1 MVKISDAEL
10 EVMKIIWKRGKTTS
24 VEIIEELKE
33 IDDISWNYNTIRT
46 LIKRLL
52 VKGAIEVVKKEGKTY
67 TYKAIVKE
75 NEYKTD
81 VVKKLL
87 KKLFEDSI
95 SELVVQ
101 YCEAESLSINE
112 MKELCKKIDEMI
124 DKRK

>member
-112 MKELCKKIDEMI
+112 MK
-124 DKRK
+124 